1 MQNTAQDP
9 GFRFPSLQRHDG
21 IVEFKHPSEHYY
33 QQGYVAGIAAAQQQ
47 AYERGVLQG
56 QQTAQAFLDNE
67 LAAIQQ
73 KAALQQQAALELLS
87 QQFQQQLR
95 LHDAQ
100 LAQEILL
107 LVQSVATVV
116 IEAELQLQPALLHQ
130 AIDRILPELG
140 KVDVIESIQISP
152 QDAALFDGISQ
163 IQNVPL
169 QQDPQLGAGEVFFN
183 GRAQLHQLDYQ
194 QRLQHALQPLRDS
207 LNHDSL

>member
-1 MQNTAQDP
+1 MQSTAQDL

-21 IVEFKHPSEHYY
+21 IIEFKHPSEHYY
-33 QQGYVAGIAAAQQQ
+33 QQGYVAGIAAAQHQ
-47 AYERGVLQG
+47 AYERGMLQG

-67 LAAIQQ
+67 LTNLKN
-73 KAALQQQAALELLS
+73 KAVQQQQAALDLLS

-95 LHDAQ
+95 QHDAQ
-100 LAQEILL
+100 LGQEILL
-107 LVQSVATVV
+107 LVQSLATLV

-152 QDAALFDGISQ
+152 QDAVLFDGVNQ

-169 QQDPQLGAGEVFFN
+169 QQDAQLGAGEVFFN

-194 QRLQHALQPLRDS
+194 QRLQQALQPLRDS
-207 LNHDSL
+207 LNHEAG

>member
-1 MQNTAQDP
+1 MKRQ
-9 GFRFPSLQRHDG
+9 L
-21 IVEFKHPSEHYY
+21 K
-33 QQGYVAGIAAAQQQ
+33 
-47 AYERGVLQG
+47 
-56 QQTAQAFLDNE
+56 
-67 LAAIQQ
+67 Q
-73 KAALQQQAALELLS
+73 KAVLQQQAALELLS

-107 LVQSVATVV
+107 LVQSLANVV

-169 QQDPQLGAGEVFFN
+169 QQDPQLTSGEVFFN

-194 QRLQHALQPLRDS
+194 QRLQQALQPLRDS